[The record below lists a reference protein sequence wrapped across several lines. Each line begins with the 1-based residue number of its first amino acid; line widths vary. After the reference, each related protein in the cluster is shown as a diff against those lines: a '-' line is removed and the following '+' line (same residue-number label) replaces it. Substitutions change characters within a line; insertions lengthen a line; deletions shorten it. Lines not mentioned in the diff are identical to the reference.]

1 MHLFNFQV
9 SRSTRAKSTTK
20 KMLSNNRGCLPPL
33 SLAEYPYKES
43 VTQRYRFGFND
54 FSFKNWLKMNVAH
67 QHTFVESA
75 FYIEKSTGGPSWEI
89 ATVIVFHVP

>member
-1 MHLFNFQV
+1 
-9 SRSTRAKSTTK
+9 
-20 KMLSNNRGCLPPL
+20 
-33 SLAEYPYKES
+33 
-43 VTQRYRFGFND
+43 
-54 FSFKNWLKMNVAH
+54 MNVAH